1 MSFKQDIEKLI
12 ESNLKTYRDNADR
25 FIADYNRELEL
36 TKEYNGR
43 QLLELLQ
50 NADDA
55 GSNEVLIIWDKN
67 NSKLSISNQGEP
79 FETGGIKSLMLAN
92 LSTKTKISYIGN
104 KGLGFRSILNWSE
117 QVDIYSNDCQISFSE
132 KIAAD
137 VFNNQLNLSDEAKQ
151 QIRSERNLAEQTVP
165 FPVLAIPEITEAS
178 SADKWTT
185 TIAISYRK
193 EFEAD
198 IEHQLGEL
206 REEILLFLNNIQKIT
221 IQKGAER
228 TELVSDKVPGEHFEQ
243 VSIKD
248 KQWKVFSRENILPP
262 EYQDK
267 SKNEQQSYNLKVA
280 FQEDLSDNYRKLF
293 NFFPTQLS
301 ISLPCIIH
309 GTFELNSS
317 RNHLNESRK
326 NEYILNELV
335 QLLRECAI
343 YLTEQQ
349 VDWRAY
355 KLISPISKASDSKL
369 IESFYAELE
378 SLKQTEKIYPC
389 INNAYNAI
397 DNTIYYNDG
406 FNGFFQ
412 EHFPEVLPEL
422 CIPLNNELPNPFS
435 NDFYKHS
442 YLVEKIDS
450 LSKTDISIP
459 LRAELIAQLSKVI
472 PFKDEQDRMSI
483 LVNESGKVISKDDLT
498 FTPVVRSEESF
509 NIPNSV
515 KVDFMKSEL
524 YDLLVSKF
532 EQGFDK
538 KEPKSRELQRCIKSV
553 VNLQPYDSNN
563 VIDKIITGTKDALKS
578 IEAIDDKINCIK
590 EMVAALYANFKNIDN
605 RQEKLKITVPLV
617 SKARKIA
624 DAELLYLSEAYPSGK
639 LTEIIYNGFFKPN
652 DYLAAIDFWSFENEE
667 SALVESFFLWLGV
680 NKYSK
685 SIKIP
690 LKDNWQHKDY
700 FDFIFEEDLEKS
712 DDFSINRVTRDCFVT
727 SIADFDRIE
736 KLDIN
741 KIILLCLKD
750 NLIRSK
756 LEQNDEII
764 QWYYNYGRSIFS
776 KHSYLRFQFLKSGIF
791 TKYILEDGG
800 EELNK
805 LINDDF
811 QIDYD
816 FLGQFGINKTEVKSI
831 LIKLGAKES
840 FNDLAPETVYQI
852 LQAIPEKDKN
862 QTGKATQTIYKMALE
877 SLAKQESTYPV
888 PGDIQFFSKTGNKEA
903 YLPANQIYYSDN
915 SVLPKKIIS
924 TIPIINLPKRVGEDN
939 VEKYFG
945 VKSLKEFK
953 IQMNQDSLDFNSCDT
968 GFNNLFESLKPYLLA
983 YRLES
988 PNLKKRITDQ
998 ETKRKEAKTLKQC
1011 TIHIVN
1017 KGFFSFGDNPEMA
1030 IEDKEF
1036 INEKDTFY
1044 FKESFIQTV
1053 DGLRKDSLF
1062 CDAFAEMMCIIF
1074 KVNDLKND
1082 FRQILKNDIQDTIHL
1097 AGQDLSK
1104 EIIEESFALLGVSRV
1119 EIDFWSNIFSSK
1131 GKQLQEPIENLD
1143 SLKQKVFTGLG
1154 IQIPESYTNVDFD
1167 SFENRASFELI
1178 KLLCESLNLNV
1189 NDITPKGL
1197 YWYHKNELGNCIK
1210 SHEFKFKKLL
1220 WINLKE
1226 NPEEQKTFIRNLN
1239 DFNTKLISKLEN
1251 TISSNKFN
1259 LTFDYQAIV
1268 TKETLVHFNTDL
1280 NHGIDDDTVIVN
1292 QYEKLLEQ
1300 YGIEEVDIADEEIRS
1315 LLYFEGNAE
1324 TIEQCLKEEFG
1335 EEEQRENDT
1344 DNDSSKLV
1352 GSLIDAKLSKN
1363 GKIIQASSVNG
1374 NSSWV
1379 HSGHVE
1385 RGKKRKGKKAELLV
1399 YNTLVNKYGIEN
1411 VKWVSGNSTT
1421 PDKNDKLHYDIE
1433 YKNENDEWKYL
1444 EVKAISDNQFI
1455 ISGSETNKGISEPN
1469 KFEVA
1474 LVNDNEIYIVKDL
1487 FVFDSGETF
1496 ENNSKFVAYP
1506 KDYVFV
1512 FDVNT
1517 IKEN

>member
-1 MSFKQDIEKLI
+1 MSIKQDIEKLI
-12 ESNLKTYRDNADR
+12 ASNLKTYQDNSDR

-55 GSNEVLIIWDKN
+55 GSSEVLIVWDKG
-67 NSKLSISNQGEP
+67 NSKLSISNKGEP

-117 QVDIYSNDCQISFSE
+117 QVVIYSNGCQISFSE

-137 VFNNQLNLSDEAKQ
+137 VFDNQLNLSAEAKQ
-151 QIRSERNLAEQTVP
+151 QIRSERNLAEQTIP
-165 FPVLAIPEITEAS
+165 FPVLAIPEISEAS
-178 SADKWTT
+178 NTDKWTT
-185 TIAISYRK
+185 TIAISYRN

-198 IEHQLGEL
+198 IEHQLAEL

-221 IQKGAER
+221 IQIGAER
-228 TELVSDKVPGEHFEQ
+228 TELASNKVPGERFEL

-248 KQWKVFSRENILPP
+248 KKWKVFSKENILPA
-262 EYQDK
+262 EYQDI

-280 FQEDLSDNYRKLF
+280 FQEDLTDNYRKLF

-317 RNHLNESRK
+317 RNHLNESKK
-326 NEYILNELV
+326 NEFILKELV
-335 QLLRECAI
+335 QLLKECAK

-349 VDWRAY
+349 VDWSAY
-355 KLISPISKASDSKL
+355 KLISPASKASDSKL
-369 IESFYAELE
+369 IETFYNELE

-389 INNAYNAI
+389 INNAYNAV
-397 DNTIYYNDG
+397 DDTIYYNDE

-412 EHFPEVLPEL
+412 EHFADVLPEL

-435 NDFYKHS
+435 NDFYEHS

-450 LSKTDISIP
+450 LSKTDISIL
-459 LRAELIAQLSKVI
+459 LRAELITQLAKVI
-472 PFKDEQDRMSI
+472 SFNDEQDRMSL
-483 LVNESGKVISKDDLT
+483 LVNESGKVISKDDLA

-509 NIPNSV
+509 NIPHSV

-538 KEPKSRELQRCIKSV
+538 KEPKSRELQRCIKLV

-667 SALVESFFLWLGV
+667 SALVECFFLWLGV

-700 FDFIFEEDLEKS
+700 FDFIFKEDLEKS

-764 QWYYNYGRSIFS
+764 QWYYNYGRSIFP

-939 VEKYFG
+939 VENYFG

-953 IQMNQDSLDFNSCDT
+953 IQINQDSLDFNPCDT
-968 GFNNLFESLKPYLLA
+968 DLNKLFESLKPYLLA

-988 PNLKKRITDQ
+988 PNLKKRTTDQ
-998 ETKRKEAKTLKQC
+998 DTKRKEAKNLKQC
-1011 TIHIVN
+1011 SIRIVN
-1017 KGFFSFGDNPEMA
+1017 KGHFSFGDNNEIA
-1030 IEDKEF
+1030 IEEKEF

-1044 FKESFIQTV
+1044 FKESNIQTV

-1097 AGQDLSK
+1097 AGQDLSR

-1119 EIDFWSNIFSSK
+1119 EIDFWSNIFSLK
-1131 GKQLQEPIENLD
+1131 GKQLQEPVENLD
-1143 SLKQKVFTGLG
+1143 SLKKKVYSG
-1154 IQIPESYTNVDFD
+1154 IGFEIPENYSSVDF
-1167 SFENRASFELI
+1167 ENFDNQASFELL
-1178 KLLCESLNLNV
+1178 KLLCEALIINV
-1189 NDITPKGL
+1189 KDVTSKGL
-1197 YWYHKNELGNCIK
+1197 YLYHTNELVNCIK

-1220 WINLKE
+1220 WTNLKK
-1226 NPEEQKTFIRNLN
+1226 NPEEQKTFIRILN

-1259 LTFDYQAIV
+1259 LTVDYQAIV
-1268 TKETLVHFNTDL
+1268 KNGTLDHLNIDL
-1280 NHGIDDDTVIVN
+1280 NHRMNEETDIVN
-1292 QYEKLLEQ
+1292 QYEKLFEQ
-1300 YGIEEVDIADEEIRS
+1300 YGIEEVDITDEEIRS

-1324 TIEQCLKEEFG
+1324 TIEQYLKEEFG
-1335 EEEQRENDT
+1335 EEEQRNNDT

-1363 GKIIQASSVNG
+1363 GKIIQASSANG
-1374 NSSWV
+1374 NSTWV

-1433 YKNENDEWKYL
+1433 YKNEKGEWKYL

-1455 ISGSETNKGISEPN
+1455 ISGAETNKGISEPN

-1474 LVNDNEIYIVKDL
+1474 LVNDNEIYIIKDL

-1496 ENNSKFVAYP
+1496 ECNSKFVAYP

-1512 FDVNT
+1512 FDLNSV
-1517 IKEN
+1517 II